1 MSDRLKME
9 RERGGATN
17 TVLVVDTLNSDGTDL
32 HYGQRQC
39 NATEMD
45 SQIWLITISEH
56 IEIIDPMLDKA
67 NWTELELG
75 VNGAILS
82 HYLQ

>member
-1 MSDRLKME
+1 
-9 RERGGATN
+9 
-17 TVLVVDTLNSDGTDL
+17 
-32 HYGQRQC
+32 
-39 NATEMD
+39 MD

-56 IEIIDPMLDKA
+56 IENIDPMLDKA